1 MPEAIN
7 QGVSGISARS
17 SGLTGPQ
24 TNLTSPSGS
33 QLDAAKEK
41 IAEMCLENN
50 MVAVR
55 PFVHG
60 GGCSGM
66 AHSMTFVEEKEKRE

>member
-41 IAEMCLENN
+41 METSQPTKKLDTTSDRIRIIPPLK
-50 MVAVR
+50 
-55 PFVHG
+55 
-60 GGCSGM
+60 SG
-66 AHSMTFVEEKEKRE
+66 HI